1 MKLTQSQKKQ
11 IQQEALSRA
20 INPLGS
26 LSNFPAIIQG
36 FHNRGIPLDEIKP
49 RENVFTFQAWKALG
63 RHVKR
68 GEHGIRVLTFR
79 HEEVKEALPDGTE
92 KTKDVSR
99 PWSAIVFHI
108 SQTEPNVKE
117 SA

>member
-1 MKLTQSQKKQ
+1 MKLTKEQKKQ
-11 IQQEALSRA
+11 IQEEALSRA

-26 LSNFPAIIQG
+26 LSNYPAIIQG
-36 FHNRGIPLDEIKP
+36 FHNRGIPIDEIKP

-79 HEEVKEALPDGTE
+79 HEEVKDKKDDGTE
-92 KTKDVSR
+92 KTKTVSR
-99 PWSAIVFHI
+99 PWTAIVFHI
-108 SQTEPNVKE
+108 SQTEPNVNK